1 MEAFICTACG
11 TQYTPSSV
19 APRQCVICEEERQY
33 VPPRRTN
40 LDHTRGPDG
49 WTFQLIPPVR
59 VWSNRHWNTAT
70 ICDRPTCAGCLHT
83 QWKRPVGLHCVLWD
97 CIAML
102 DPATIALINGL
113 GSLKAIAVLT
123 GLVLVG
129 VDRVGDVHFFAS
141 NAFTRFSN
149 SPNRR
154 PISCTP
160 LIILWTWSGNMF
172 GLFSLAKLS
181 MALTKVEMDM
191 TDLHLLLAANL
202 ALASTR

>member
-1 MEAFICTACG
+1 M
-11 TQYTPSSV
+11 
-19 APRQCVICEEERQY
+19 
-33 VPPRRTN
+33 
-40 LDHTRGPDG
+40 
-49 WTFQLIPPVR
+49 
-59 VWSNRHWNTAT
+59 SNRGH
-70 ICDRPTCAGCLHT
+70 DRLHQGIKSQST
-83 QWKRPVGLHCVLWD
+83 GHALVK
-97 CIAML
+97 L
-102 DPATIALINGL
+102 DAFQ
-113 GSLKAIAVLT
+113 VLT

-129 VDRVGDVHFFAS
+129 VDRVGDVHLFAS

-154 PISCTP
+154 PIFWTP

>member
-1 MEAFICTACG
+1 M
-11 TQYTPSSV
+11 
-19 APRQCVICEEERQY
+19 
-33 VPPRRTN
+33 
-40 LDHTRGPDG
+40 G
-49 WTFQLIPPVR
+49 WTI
-59 VWSNRHWNTAT
+59 SSERH
-70 ICDRPTCAGCLHT
+70 DERPTYVRALVVCTPNGN
-83 QWKRPVGLHCVLWD
+83 VLWD

-154 PISCTP
+154 PISWTP

-172 GLFSLAKLS
+172 GLCLFG
-181 MALTKVEMDM
+181 
-191 TDLHLLLAANL
+191 
-202 ALASTR
+202 